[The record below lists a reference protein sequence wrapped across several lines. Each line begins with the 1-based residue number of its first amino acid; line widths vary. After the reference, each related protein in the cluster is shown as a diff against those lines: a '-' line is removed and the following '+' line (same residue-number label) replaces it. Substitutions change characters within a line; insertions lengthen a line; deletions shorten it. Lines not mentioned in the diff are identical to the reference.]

1 MKFIKIQPQSIE
13 LIWPLVKDLIQK
25 PIDFNLGEF
34 NLEDVYNWLTNG
46 YMHLWIIGNEEEILV
61 AVVTE
66 FVTYPRETR
75 LRIVLAGGKKNNMN
89 RWFDIFWDKDSEIHK
104 FAKKNNVKRFEVC
117 GRDGW
122 LRVLAKVGFKKFC
135 TVLTLS
141 LIHI

>member
-1 MKFIKIQPQSIE
+1 MNFIKIQPQSIE
-13 LIWPLVKDLIQK
+13 LIWPLVKDLVQK
-25 PIDFNLGEF
+25 PVNQNLGEF

-66 FVTYPRETR
+66 FVVYPRETR

-104 FAKKNNVKRFEVC
+104 FAKRNNVKRFEVR

-122 LRVLAKVGFKKFC
+122 LRVLARVGFKKFC
-135 TVLTLS
+135 TVLTREVE
-141 LIHI
+141 I

>member
-1 MKFIKIQPQSIE
+1 MNFIKIQPQSIE
-13 LIWPLVKDLIQK
+13 LIWPLVKDLVQK
-25 PIDFNLGEF
+25 PVNQNLGEF

-66 FVTYPRETR
+66 FVAYPRETR
-75 LRIVLAGGKKNNMN
+75 LRIVLAGGKKNNMDK
-89 RWFDIFWDKDSEIHK
+89 WFDIFWDKDSEIHK

-122 LRVLAKVGFKKFC
+122 LRVLARVGFKKFC
-135 TVLTLS
+135 TVLTREVE
-141 LIHI
+141 I

>member
-1 MKFIKIQPQSIE
+1 MNFIKIQPQSIE
-13 LIWPLVKDLIQK
+13 LIWPLVKDLVQK
-25 PIDFNLGEF
+25 PVNQNLGEF

-66 FVTYPRETR
+66 FVAYPRETR

-135 TVLTLS
+135 TVLTREVE
-141 LIHI
+141 I

>member
-13 LIWPLVKDLIQK
+13 LIWPLVKDLVQK

-66 FVTYPRETR
+66 IVTYPRETR

-135 TVLTLS
+135 TVLTREVE
-141 LIHI
+141 I

>member
-1 MKFIKIQPQSIE
+1 MKFIKVEPQSVNI
-13 LIWPLVKDLIQK
+13 LWPLVKDLIQK
-25 PIDFNLGEF
+25 PVNQNLGEF

-66 FVTYPRETR
+66 IVTYPRETR

-135 TVLTLS
+135 TVLTREVE
-141 LIHI
+141 I

>member
-1 MKFIKIQPQSIE
+1 MNFIKIQPQSIE

-34 NLEDVYNWLTNG
+34 NLEDVYNWLTSG
-46 YMHLWIIGNEEEILV
+46 YMHLWIIGNKEEILV

-66 FVTYPRETR
+66 IVTYPRQTR

-135 TVLTLS
+135 TVLTREVE
-141 LIHI
+141 I

>member
-1 MKFIKIQPQSIE
+1 MNFIKIQPQSIE
-13 LIWPLVKDLIQK
+13 LIWPLVKDLVQK
-25 PIDFNLGEF
+25 PVNQNLGEF

-66 FVTYPRETR
+66 FVAYPRETR

-122 LRVLAKVGFKKFC
+122 LRVLARVGFKKFC
-135 TVLTLS
+135 TVLTREVE
-141 LIHI
+141 I

>member
-1 MKFIKIQPQSIE
+1 MNFIKIQPQSIE
-13 LIWPLVKDLIQK
+13 LIWPLVKDLVQK
-25 PIDFNLGEF
+25 PVNQNLGEF

-66 FVTYPRETR
+66 FVVYPRETR

-122 LRVLAKVGFKKFC
+122 LRVLARVGFKKFC
-135 TVLTLS
+135 TVLTREVE
-141 LIHI
+141 I

>member
-1 MKFIKIQPQSIE
+1 MNFIKIQPQSIE

-25 PIDFNLGEF
+25 PVNQNLGEF

-66 FVTYPRETR
+66 FVVYPRETR
-75 LRIVLAGGKKNNMN
+75 LRIVLAGGKKNNMDK
-89 RWFDIFWDKDSEIHK
+89 WFDIFWDKDSEIHK
-104 FAKKNNVKRFEVC
+104 FAKRNNVKRFEVC

-122 LRVLAKVGFKKFC
+122 LRVLARVGFKKFC
-135 TVLTLS
+135 TVLTREVE
-141 LIHI
+141 I

>member
-1 MKFIKIQPQSIE
+1 MNFIKIQPQSIE
-13 LIWPLVKDLIQK
+13 LIWPLVKDLVQK
-25 PIDFNLGEF
+25 PINFNLGEF

-66 FVTYPRETR
+66 FVAYPRETR

-104 FAKKNNVKRFEVC
+104 FAKRNNVKRFEVC

-122 LRVLAKVGFKKFC
+122 LRVLARVGFKKFC
-135 TVLTLS
+135 TVLTREVE
-141 LIHI
+141 I

>member
-13 LIWPLVKDLIQK
+13 LIWPLVKDLVQK

-34 NLEDVYNWLTNG
+34 NLEDVYSWLTSG

-75 LRIVLAGGKKNNMN
+75 LRIVLAGGKKNNM
-89 RWFDIFWDKDSEIHK
+89 
-104 FAKKNNVKRFEVC
+104 
-117 GRDGW
+117 
-122 LRVLAKVGFKKFC
+122 KVGQPE
-135 TVLTLS
+135 
-141 LIHI
+141 

>member
-1 MKFIKIQPQSIE
+1 MNFIKIQPQSIE
-13 LIWPLVKDLIQK
+13 LIWPLVRDLIQK

-34 NLEDVYNWLTNG
+34 NLEDVYNWLTSG
-46 YMHLWIIGNEEEILV
+46 YMHLWIIGNETEMLV

-66 FVTYPRETR
+66 IVTYPRENA

-135 TVLTLS
+135 TVLTREVE
-141 LIHI
+141 I

>member
-1 MKFIKIQPQSIE
+1 MNFIKIQPQSIE
-13 LIWPLVKDLIQK
+13 LIWPLVKDLVQK
-25 PIDFNLGEF
+25 PVNQNLGEF

-66 FVTYPRETR
+66 FVAYPRETR

-104 FAKKNNVKRFEVC
+104 FAKRNNVKRFEVC

-122 LRVLAKVGFKKFC
+122 LRVLARVGFKKFC
-135 TVLTLS
+135 TVLTREVE
-141 LIHI
+141 I